1 MISMTPFLLI
11 SLIFIDLLLIGLV
24 LRLSRKQVANLE
36 ILNDMTEE
44 RRLLTDLRQSV
55 RDELASASLKA
66 KETLERAARLAA
78 EAELEV
84 RSGGQSISK
93 EVEAAIAAASQEL
106 SGPLQEFGRKQAGV
120 ETLLRRLETEKT
132 VLLKLL
138 ARGEKL
144 CQFFDERVPYEEVL
158 AEIEDKKY
166 ADARA
171 LLARGKSP
179 KSVAQELGLSESE
192 VRLVAG
198 LSSI

>member
-1 MISMTPFLLI
+1 MTPILLLA
-11 SLIFIDLLLIGLV
+11 LILIDILLIGLV
-24 LRLSRKQVANLE
+24 LRLSRKQVVNIEVLSD
-36 ILNDMTEE
+36 LTEE

-55 RDELASASLKA
+55 RDELESASQKA
-66 KETLERAARLAA
+66 RDTLEKAARLAA

-84 RSGGQSISK
+84 RTGGQSISK

-106 SGPLQEFGRKQAGV
+106 AGPLKEFGRKQAGL
-120 ETLLRRLETEKT
+120 EALLRRLDNEKS
-132 VLLKLL
+132 VLVKLL
-138 ARGEKL
+138 SRGEKL

-171 LLARGKSP
+171 LLARGKNA
-179 KSVAQELGLSESE
+179 KVVAHELGLSESE

-198 LSSI
+198 LAGV